1 METSPDLLQKLQ
13 LFLDDKEQ
21 LLICCRSECGYAL
34 AVKHSQVTSHLRD
47 KHQVTEADR
56 RGLTRHLT
64 IAYPTGFRNPVDL
77 PPRDDGCDAHPQLRV
92 YDGFSCRECTYYTIN
107 YPELSKHMSK
117 NHLNGQQASRT
128 RIQDLY
134 DDVYLQTWTNGATR
148 RYWTVR
154 KDGRT
159 IRPVVGRGAEEHLQS
174 VYKREYARLQAQER
188 LQSNYIDSG
197 AQTFVATGPWMERTR
212 WSETYRGA
220 RRDILLSLTI
230 IPNLY

>member
-1 METSPDLLQKLQ
+1 
-13 LFLDDKEQ
+13 
-21 LLICCRSECGYAL
+21 
-34 AVKHSQVTSHLRD
+34 
-47 KHQVTEADR
+47 
-56 RGLTRHLT
+56 
-64 IAYPTGFRNPVDL
+64 
-77 PPRDDGCDAHPQLRV
+77 
-92 YDGFSCRECTYYTIN
+92 
-107 YPELSKHMSK
+107 MSK

-220 RRDILLSLTI
+220 RRDILLSLTA
-230 IPNLY
+230 IPNLYQSTEDYIIGQDLPDGEGDVVSSWHEEQRLAALIPIIDDMLDRCEETVQHTSRVLLCWLRSTKP